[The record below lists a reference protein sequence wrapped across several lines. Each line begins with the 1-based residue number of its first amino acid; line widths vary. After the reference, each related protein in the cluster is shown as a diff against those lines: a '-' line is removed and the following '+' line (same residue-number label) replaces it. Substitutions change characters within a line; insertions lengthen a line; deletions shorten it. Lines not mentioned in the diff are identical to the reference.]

1 VPSFYAAWRGEVL
14 MARDQRILETIL
26 YCITEMPVSM
36 SVQKVGNSIIDSW
49 TNNLGRLF
57 NFMLSNLLL

>member
-1 VPSFYAAWRGEVL
+1 ML